1 MSLEVK
7 MDKIPVSDIQEAIG
21 YQFKNKRLLQ
31 QAFIRSSYANENS
44 GIEDNEKLEFYGDAA
59 LDYYIS
65 RCMFSEFSETTK
77 DGQFKS
83 TKTEQE
89 LTEIKSY
96 NVDTESLA
104 HCIRITGFQNFL
116 LMSKSDKKNNVQN
129 TPSVMADLFEAIL
142 GAVVV
147 DSEWDYK
154 KISIVCRSMLK
165 LVNFEINYLKWLK
178 HWCAEHGYQEPYIK
192 PKLDFFRLQ
201 MCSQPNFQLHSNP
214 FFINQPSFQL
224 QSNPFYAQS
233 PSFSDLERPEQITG
247 AYLYIKE
254 LDLHT
259 DSDIRYE
266 YAAFMEC
273 AKKAYDII
281 QIREMNLAVGT
292 PSRDTAV
299 NQLNILYQK
308 GFIEEPE
315 YSYTEEHDEDGNPI
329 WHCECDVDE
338 LERVYIGDS
347 SVKKEAKKEAA
358 LGALC
363 KLLDF
368 DIEMVE
374 DNLKDMK
381 EDE

>member
-1 MSLEVK
+1 
-7 MDKIPVSDIQEAIG
+7 MDKIPVNDIQDAIG

-65 RCMFSEFSETTK
+65 RCMFSEFSEKTK

-96 NVDTESLA
+96 NVDTDSLA

-116 LMSKSDKKNNVQN
+116 LMSESDKKNNVQN

-147 DSEWDYK
+147 DCEWDYK
-154 KISIVCRSMLK
+154 KISIACRSMLK

-178 HWCAEHGYQEPYIK
+178 HWCAEHGYQEPYIR
-192 PKLDFFRLQ
+192 PKIDFVKLQ
-201 MCSQPNFQLHSNP
+201 MSSQPDFQLTSY
-214 FFINQPSFQL
+214 
-224 QSNPFYAQS
+224 PFYFNQTNFLLRNDPFYVRT
-233 PSFSDLERPEQITG
+233 PSFSELERSEQITG
-247 AYLYIKE
+247 AYLFIRE

-266 YAAFMEC
+266 YAAYMEC
-273 AKKAYDII
+273 AKKAYAII
-281 QIREMNLAVGT
+281 QIRERNLSVGKPT
-292 PSRDTAV
+292 LNDAV

-308 GFIEEPE
+308 GFIEEPK
-315 YSYTEEHDEDGNPI
+315 YTFRETHDEDGNPI

-363 KLLDF
+363 KLLNF

-374 DNLKDMK
+374 DM
-381 EDE
+381 EGDE

>member
-1 MSLEVK
+1 M
-7 MDKIPVSDIQEAIG
+7 
-21 YQFKNKRLLQ
+21 
-31 QAFIRSSYANENS
+31 
-44 GIEDNEKLEFYGDAA
+44 
-59 LDYYIS
+59 
-65 RCMFSEFSETTK
+65 
-77 DGQFKS
+77 
-83 TKTEQE
+83 
-89 LTEIKSY
+89 
-96 NVDTESLA
+96 
-104 HCIRITGFQNFL
+104 
-116 LMSKSDKKNNVQN
+116 
-129 TPSVMADLFEAIL
+129 
-142 GAVVV
+142 
-147 DSEWDYK
+147 
-154 KISIVCRSMLK
+154 
-165 LVNFEINYLKWLK
+165 
-178 HWCAEHGYQEPYIK
+178 
-192 PKLDFFRLQ
+192 
-201 MCSQPNFQLHSNP
+201 
-214 FFINQPSFQL
+214 
-224 QSNPFYAQS
+224 
-233 PSFSDLERPEQITG
+233 
-247 AYLYIKE
+247 YIKE

-315 YSYTEEHDEDGNPI
+315 YSFTEEHDKDGNPI
-329 WHCECDVDE
+329 WQCICDVDE

-363 KLLDF
+363 KLLDY

-374 DNLKDMK
+374 DDLEDME